1 MKIVIVGAGAVGDDL
16 ARRVSRRESDVVV
29 VEMDPEKVQRAQEH
43 LDCRVVEGNGVN
55 PAFLSEVGMTDCD
68 LFCAVTDKDEI
79 NIISCLTAHHMGAK
93 VKVARVRST
102 EYYRSGHLVLDG
114 IDLAINP
121 DLEAVRVMREILWQQ
136 AATDVYEFAG
146 GRVRV
151 IGARVGEGAYVTGRS
166 LAQLEKQLGAR
177 WALVIT
183 IVRDNETLIPHG
195 RTIIQAGDQVYVAG
209 ARGAV
214 EKALTYV
221 TPPSSQLQNVMI
233 VGADR
238 TGLQLARELAAHDIR
253 VKLIDPDEARCAY
266 AAEQLRDVMVLNGD
280 GTEVDLLKSE
290 GVDEMDGFVAVAD
303 DEETNIMAC
312 LLAHYHGPA
321 KTICKVNRPDYV
333 PLLPL
338 LGVDAAISSRLSTS
352 DAIAR
357 FVKRGAVVSSHS
369 LGYSGAEIV
378 QFHLD
383 DGLKCLDRPLTQL
396 DFPRNA
402 VIGAVLKRGHVV
414 TPRGD
419 TVLQAGDEV
428 VVFTLPDGVAA
439 VESFFTAGK

>member
-16 ARRVSRRESDVVV
+16 ARRVSRRERDVVV
-29 VEMDPEKVQRAQEH
+29 IELNHEIVIRAQEH
-43 LDCRVVEGNGVN
+43 LDCRVLEGNGVN
-55 PAFLSEVGMTDCD
+55 PTFLSEVGMADCD
-68 LFCAVTDKDEI
+68 LFCAVTNKDES
-79 NIISCLTAHHMGAK
+79 NIIACLTAHHMGAK
-93 VKVARVRST
+93 VKVARVRSGDF
-102 EYYRSGHLVLDG
+102 YRSGHLVFDG
-114 IDLAINP
+114 IDMAINP
-121 DLEAVRVMREILWQQ
+121 DIEAVRSIREILWQH

-151 IGARVGEGAYVTGRS
+151 VGARVGDGAYVTGRS
-166 LAQLEKQLGAR
+166 LAQIEKQLGSR

-183 IVRDNETLIPHG
+183 LVRDGETLIPHG
-195 RTIIQAGDQVYVAG
+195 DTVLQPGDQVYVAG

-214 EKALTYV
+214 DKALTYV
-221 TPPSSQLQNVMI
+221 TTPSAQLQNVMI
-233 VGADR
+233 IGANH
-238 TGLQLARELAAHDIR
+238 TGLQLARDLESHGIN
-253 VKLIDPDEARCAY
+253 VKLIDKDEDKCAR
-266 AAEQLRDVMVLNGD
+266 AAEQLHHVLVLNAD
-280 GTEVDLLKSE
+280 GTDLDLLKSE
-290 GVDEMDGFVAVAD
+290 GVGEMDGFVAVSR

-338 LGVDAAISSRLSTS
+338 LGIDAAISPRLSTS

-357 FVKRGAVVSSHS
+357 FVKRGAVVSTHS
-369 LGYSGAEIV
+369 LGFSGAEIL
-378 QFHLD
+378 QFHLEPERR
-383 DGLKCLDRPLTQL
+383 CLDTPLSGL

-419 TVLQAGDEV
+419 TVLQSGDEV
-428 VVFTLPDGVAA
+428 VVFALPEGVAE
-439 VESFFTAGK
+439 VEKFFTAGK

>member
-29 VEMDPEKVQRAQEH
+29 IELDPDKVRQAQEH
-43 LDCRVVEGNGVN
+43 LDCRVLEGNGVN
-55 PAFLSEVGMTDCD
+55 PAFLSEVGMADCD

-79 NIISCLTAHHMGAK
+79 NIIASLTAHHMGAK
-93 VKVARVRST
+93 VKVARVRSA
-102 EYYRSGHLVLDG
+102 EYYRSGHLVFNG
-114 IDLAINP
+114 IDMAINP

-151 IGARVGEGAYVTGRS
+151 VGARVAEGAYVTGRS
-166 LAQLEKQLGAR
+166 LAQLEEKLGSR

-195 RTIIQAGDQVYVAG
+195 GTIIQPGDQVYVAG
-209 ARGAV
+209 ARGTV
-214 EKALTYV
+214 EKSLTYV
-221 TPPSSQLQNVMI
+221 TPPSAELRNVMI
-233 VGADR
+233 VGANR
-238 TGLQLARELAAHDIR
+238 TGLQLARDLVAHGIG
-253 VKLIDPDEARCAY
+253 VKLIDPDEARCAR
-266 AAEQLRDVMVLNGD
+266 AAEQLQGVLVLNAD
-280 GTEVDLLKSE
+280 GTDLDVLQSE
-290 GVDEMDGFVAVAD
+290 GVGEMDGFVSVSR

-338 LGVDAAISSRLSTS
+338 LGIDAAISSRLSTS

-357 FVKRGAVVSSHS
+357 FVKRGAVVSSRS
-369 LGYSGAEIV
+369 LGFSGAEIL
-378 QFHLD
+378 QFHLE
-383 DGLKCLDRPLTQL
+383 DGLKCLDRPLTRL

-402 VIGAVLKRGHVV
+402 VIGAVLKRGHVI

-428 VVFTLPDGVAA
+428 VVFALPEGVN
-439 VESFFTAGK
+439 EIEKFFTAGK